1 MKNLTICLTLILS
14 LLFAMPFTHAQT
26 GTAKTTTTKKQT
38 TTAKSKV
45 PAKKTGA
52 PVVIKEVTVIL
63 HNDSEGTVSVFAG
76 HKEDLKEP
84 KLTIVGG
91 KSDNR
96 LYLKTNDV
104 VCIISKG
111 KTISCASIKA
121 NTTKLSISLSGQE
134 ILEK

>member
-1 MKNLTICLTLILS
+1 MKNLTICITLILS
-14 LLFAMPFTHAQT
+14 LFFAMPCIQAQT
-26 GTAKTTTTKKQT
+26 GKAKTTTTKKQT
-38 TTAKSKV
+38 TTSKSKTHS
-45 PAKKTGA
+45 KKPSAPA
-52 PVVIKEVTVIL
+52 PVKEVTVIL

-111 KTISCASIKA
+111 KTVACAGIKSS
-121 NTTKLSISLSGQE
+121 TTKLSISLSGQE
-134 ILEK
+134 IMEK

>member
-1 MKNLTICLTLILS
+1 MKQLTTCLTLIICVFLLS
-14 LLFAMPFTHAQT
+14 PSVQAQT
-26 GTAKTTTTKKQT
+26 TKAKTTTTKKQT
-38 TTAKSKV
+38 TSSKSKV

-52 PVVIKEVTVIL
+52 PVVTKEVTVIL
-63 HNDSEGTVSVFAG
+63 HNESEGTVSVFAG
-76 HKEDLKEP
+76 HKEDLKTP

-111 KTISCASIKA
+111 KTVACASIKA
-121 NTTKLSISLSGQE
+121 TTTKLSISLSGQE